1 MARKPADLSDLA
13 NRSNAALSKVMIAIV
28 PLGVA
33 LLIAVVA
40 FGAHEK
46 RAPQSVEARAS
57 AATFLVSGPPCANAT
72 EQDLDAAHLR
82 PVRSVDFN
90 GVIFARKFGHAEC
103 AWVETDQHRG
113 RRGYSVCRFTGPG
126 GLLVQTERG
135 AYGFRLD
142 AGKPATVA
150 IIDGAPPCVVGGMT
164 VPQMLSA
171 NRAGP

>member
-40 FGAHEK
+40 YGAHEK
-46 RAPQSVEARAS
+46 RATQSVEARAS

-82 PVRSVDFN
+82 PVRSV
-90 GVIFARKFGHAEC
+90 
-103 AWVETDQHRG
+103 
-113 RRGYSVCRFTGPG
+113 
-126 GLLVQTERG
+126 ERW
-135 AYGFRLD
+135 AVML
-142 AGKPATVA
+142 P
-150 IIDGAPPCVVGGMT
+150 IDGTSLIGVSAPVAWLIANERTRPGSVSLT
-164 VPQMLSA
+164 A
-171 NRAGP
+171 NRNFVAGSNARNDGS